1 MLPQPYVTTV
11 MANNENVRIALDV
24 TKEWE
29 KLSGSDSTV
38 VTGVVVVNTEYYK
51 NNKEAVDKFVQE
63 YKNSVEYVNN
73 NVDSAAQLVED
84 FDIFKAAIAKKAI
97 PNCNITFINGN
108 EMKTKINNY
117 LKVLYDENEA
127 SVGGKLPED
136 DFYAGL

>member
-1 MLPQPYVTTV
+1 M
-11 MANNENVRIALDV
+11 
-24 TKEWE
+24 
-29 KLSGSDSTV
+29 KLSLYLSP
-38 VTGVVVVNTEYYK
+38 
-51 NNKEAVDKFVQE
+51 
-63 YKNSVEYVNN
+63 
-73 NVDSAAQLVED
+73 QLYELH

>member
-38 VTGVVVVNTEYYK
+38 VTGVVV
-51 NNKEAVDKFVQE
+51 
-63 YKNSVEYVNN
+63 VNN